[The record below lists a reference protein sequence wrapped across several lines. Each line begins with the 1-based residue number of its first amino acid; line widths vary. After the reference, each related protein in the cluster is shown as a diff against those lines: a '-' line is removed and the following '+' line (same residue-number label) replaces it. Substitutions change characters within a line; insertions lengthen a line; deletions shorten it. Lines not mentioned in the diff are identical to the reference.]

1 MYVAIRD
8 SQVLAV
14 GYKDVITGIKDLGLE
29 SFELNVGRDLNSGLL
44 FDISKEEKV
53 DKIISRLESE
63 NVSICA
69 LLVANDFV
77 GENVEG
83 EIQWVA
89 DVGRA
94 ASALDI
100 KTVRINPVMK
110 SDPSVDAR
118 GYAKLTAK
126 CIKEILRRT
135 EHIHVSLAMENHGI
149 IGNNREYIQDV
160 ISSVKSERL
169 GLTLDTGNLYWY
181 GYPLDKVYEIIESLA
196 SYVKHTHVKNL
207 SFSEEKQQSYR
218 EPGEGYPRTAS
229 PLYAG
234 DIDLRRVLKVLK
246 TAGYNGDLTIE
257 DESLI
262 NFPRGQRLQITREDI
277 EYMKSII

>member
-14 GYKDVITGIKDLGLE
+14 GYKDVIAGVKDLGLE

-44 FDISKEEKV
+44 FDISKEENV
-53 DKIISRLESE
+53 EEVINRLESE

-69 LLVANDFV
+69 LLVTNDFAK
-77 GENVEG
+77 ENVEG
-83 EIQWVA
+83 EIQWIV

-110 SDPSVDAR
+110 SNPSENTR

-126 CIKEILRRT
+126 CIKEILCRT
-135 EHIHVSLAMENHGI
+135 KHIEVSLGMENHGI
-149 IGNNREYIQDV
+149 VGNNREYIQDV

-169 GLTLDTGNLYWY
+169 GLTLDTGNFYWY
-181 GYPLDKVYEIIESLA
+181 GYPLDEVYEIIESFA

-234 DIDLRRVLKVLK
+234 DIDFGWVLKILRK
-246 TAGYNGDLTIE
+246 AGYDGDLTIE
-257 DESLI
+257 DESII
-262 NFPRGQRLQITREDI
+262 NFPRGQRLQITRKDI
-277 EYMKSII
+277 EYMRSII